1 MGQATIKKNNIND
14 VGIVNGNAPM
24 NLLEATRTQAM
35 LNGPAVK
42 EAPMSQL
49 SPTVKDI

>member
-14 VGIVNGNAPM
+14 VGIVNGNASM
-24 NLLEATRTQAM
+24 NLLEATRTHAM
-35 LNGPAVK
+35 LKEAAVK
-42 EAPMSQL
+42 EAPKIQL